1 MATKAGVGKSS
12 NKKSF
17 DAGREAALQAMEQ
30 LGDGP
35 IDLVLVFGTTGYDQ
49 AALLQGV
56 ADVTGSAPMT
66 GSSAEGIITQ
76 AGSDESSHVV
86 TVQLIR
92 SDVLHFKTLIAE
104 GASTAAEACG
114 EALAAAAAGV
124 PDGKLLLVFPDGMT
138 ANCAALLATLD
149 AHKPAGLKV
158 AGGGAGEMMR
168 FDKTYQYHDGKAYND
183 AVSAVLISGNVDA
196 DVVVSHGCEPIG
208 VEHTVTKAEGGF
220 VVEID
225 DEPAWDLFREYCED
239 DPEDLQS
246 AEVVYLCIGERLPA
260 DLASDYDEFI
270 IRTPFG
276 LDKDRGAL
284 FYPGGIAEGTT
295 VQLTRRDA
303 DKIHDR
309 VVQSVD
315 RLVGRHPD
323 KKPSLVFQFDCCG
336 RGRLIFGEK
345 TTEVTIDPMQQ
356 AIGKDVAWVGFHCY
370 GEIAPI
376 KQKTYYHN
384 NTVVLCA
391 LYE

>member
-1 MATKAGVGKSS
+1 MATRAGVGKST

-35 IDLVLVFGTTGYDQ
+35 VDLVIVFGTTGYDQ

-56 ADVTGSAPMT
+56 ADVTGTSPLT
-66 GSSAEGIITQ
+66 GSSAEGVITQ
-76 AGSDESSHVV
+76 TGSDEGSHAV
-86 TVQLIR
+86 TVQVIR
-92 SDVLHFKTLIAE
+92 SDALKFQTLIAE
-104 GASTAAEACG
+104 GVSSNAAGCGKTLAEAI
-114 EALAAAAAGV
+114 AAI

-138 ANCAALLATLD
+138 ANCSELLGAID
-149 AHKPAGLKV
+149 AHKPAGVTV

-168 FDKTYQYHDGKAYND
+168 FEKTYQYHDGKAYND
-183 AVSAVLISGNVDA
+183 AVAAVLISGSVQA
-196 DVVVSHGCEPIG
+196 DVIVSHGCEPIG
-208 VEHTVTKAEGGF
+208 VEHTVTKAEGPF

-239 DPEDLQS
+239 DPEDLMS

-303 DKIHDR
+303 NKIHDR
-309 VVQSVD
+309 LVQSVD
-315 RLVGRHPD
+315 RLVSRHPGQ
-323 KKPSLVFQFDCCG
+323 KPALVFQFDCCG

-356 AIGKDVAWVGFHCY
+356 AIGKDVPWVGFHCY

-391 LYE
+391 LYD

>member
-1 MATKAGVGKSS
+1 
-12 NKKSF
+12 
-17 DAGREAALQAMEQ
+17 
-30 LGDGP
+30 
-35 IDLVLVFGTTGYDQ
+35 
-49 AALLQGV
+49 
-56 ADVTGSAPMT
+56 
-66 GSSAEGIITQ
+66 
-76 AGSDESSHVV
+76 
-86 TVQLIR
+86 
-92 SDVLHFKTLIAE
+92 
-104 GASTAAEACG
+104 
-114 EALAAAAAGV
+114 
-124 PDGKLLLVFPDGMT
+124 
-138 ANCAALLATLD
+138 
-149 AHKPAGLKV
+149 
-158 AGGGAGEMMR
+158 MMR
-168 FDKTYQYHDGKAYND
+168 FEKTYQYHDGKAYND
-183 AVSAVLISGNVDA
+183 GVSAVLISGSVQA
-196 DVVVSHGCEPIG
+196 DVIVSHGCEPIG
-208 VEHTVTKAEGGF
+208 VEHTVTKAEGPF

-239 DPEDLQS
+239 DPEDLMS

-309 VVQSVD
+309 LVQSVD
-315 RLVGRHPD
+315 RLVSRHPGQ
-323 KKPSLVFQFDCCG
+323 KPALVFQFDCCG

-345 TTEVTIDPMQQ
+345 TTAATIDPMQQ
-356 AIGKDVAWVGFHCY
+356 AIGKDVPWVGFHCY

-391 LYE
+391 LYD